1 MQLLPALISFLTP
14 QNPAHAPS
22 SNHPSTNTSPLHTP
36 DLLSFASVVVYSCEA
51 ICWDE
56 SCDFLPE
63 FVDVQ
68 PDPDY
73 VTR

>member
-1 MQLLPALISFLTP
+1 MQLLPALISFLTLNTP
-14 QNPAHAPS
+14 PPNQ
-22 SNHPSTNTSPLHTP
+22 PSTNPSPLHTP

-63 FVDVQ
+63 FVHVQ
-68 PDPDY
+68 PDPDSLP
-73 VTR
+73 R